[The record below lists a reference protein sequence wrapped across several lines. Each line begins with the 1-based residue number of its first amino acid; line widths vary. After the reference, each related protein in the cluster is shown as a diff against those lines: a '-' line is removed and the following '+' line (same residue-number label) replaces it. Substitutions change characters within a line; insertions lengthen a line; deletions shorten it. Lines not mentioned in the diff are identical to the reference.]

1 MWPVRRPPDCRS
13 KVVHQGA
20 SWCTGEEKESDDDQ
34 GSCRRSKRLSVSQD
48 IVSGPLLFS
57 GVLTGPQVHTDWLQ
71 LRSIPCWT
79 ISAPSSSSLGDTRI
93 PISLST
99 NSSSRKVTIAV
110 HKETATIASA
120 CTPKNLQGPPLKIP
134 KSSENVYSTV
144 SFSANRATAKSPQT
158 EAKRWMG
165 TEPTGSSI
173 WSRSRRAHPE
183 HAKKA
188 PTAPITIPS
197 QGRARVQIAENW
209 DYIHIIYKFRTIKLP
224 PCQTRITAFSPS
236 VDVMSL
242 PDNCRFREK
251 DLLPW
256 PLIIWPDLTWP
267 DHWLSFENKL
277 LGIAVS
283 FFFQTGRFL
292 FLSHRPPFSSTGI
305 NINHRYA
312 NHAIREKTNVYVKK
326 EKLPL
331 DFKKKLKEIH
341 VIEVLS

>member
-173 WSRSRRAHPE
+173 WSRLRRAHPE

-209 DYIHIIYKFRTIKLP
+209 DYIRIRYKFRTIKSECPLTSSKGWHMMKINFF
-224 PCQTRITAFSPS
+224 QFLSKDTVWWSEKRGSAFLLKCS
-236 VDVMSL
+236 
-242 PDNCRFREK
+242 FEREK
-251 DLLPW
+251 NNKACFCP
-256 PLIIWPDLTWP
+256 TCR
-267 DHWLSFENKL
+267 ENM
-277 LGIAVS
+277 
-283 FFFQTGRFL
+283 R
-292 FLSHRPPFSSTGI
+292 
-305 NINHRYA
+305 
-312 NHAIREKTNVYVKK
+312 KK
-326 EKLPL
+326 R
-331 DFKKKLKEIH
+331 
-341 VIEVLS
+341 V